1 MKPVR
6 TWRKNWKYP
15 TSILCIYGFF
25 STIKPME
32 PFLVPYLTGP
42 DKNLTAQQVNNE
54 IFPVWTYSF
63 LAVQVPV
70 FLLTDWLRYKP
81 IVILQCMAL
90 FITMATIRWVT
101 NVPGMQVS
109 QFFFG
114 VATASDLGYYSY
126 IYSMVD
132 LNKYRKATSY
142 IRSVQ
147 LLGYSV
153 GSVLGQLLFSL
164 ELLSYNDALVFTL
177 ILIAIALLVSFF
189 LPMPQRSMFFHR
201 KRKLTGDF
209 QGEERS
215 EESEEA
221 GVKTEDH
228 QELAE
233 AQTCGKVLLQMIRDF
248 RECFASKQLLYWSL
262 WWVMAS
268 CGFNQTVNFI
278 QVLWEHVQPSQNS
291 SIYNGGVEAVS
302 SILSTA
308 SVYGIGY
315 REERWEQWGELALA
329 GFSGLCSVALF
340 VMTFSSNIWISYA
353 SYIVFKCLYMV
364 LMTIAMFHIATELT
378 MERYAL
384 VFGANTFGALVLQTI
399 LTSIV
404 VDSGG
409 LALGIIPQFIVY
421 ASYFSLITAVFL
433 LRGLYTIRRE
443 KKNSQLPL
451 PSVKNEPRVCAEHKF

>member
-1 MKPVR
+1 MSKVPVR

-42 DKNLTAQQVNNE
+42 DKNLTAQQ
-54 IFPVWTYSF
+54 PD
-63 LAVQVPV
+63 
-70 FLLTDWLRYKP
+70 FLLR
-81 IVILQCMAL
+81 LQL
-90 FITMATIRWVT
+90 
-101 NVPGMQVS
+101 
-109 QFFFG
+109 
-114 VATASDLGYYSY
+114 
-126 IYSMVD
+126 
-132 LNKYRKATSY
+132 
-142 IRSVQ
+142 
-147 LLGYSV
+147 
-153 GSVLGQLLFSL
+153 
-164 ELLSYNDALVFTL
+164 
-177 ILIAIALLVSFF
+177 
-189 LPMPQRSMFFHR
+189 
-201 KRKLTGDF
+201 
-209 QGEERS
+209 
-215 EESEEA
+215 
-221 GVKTEDH
+221 
-228 QELAE
+228 
-233 AQTCGKVLLQMIRDF
+233 DF

-443 KKNSQLPL
+443 KKNRLMMCSC
-451 PSVKNEPRVCAEHKF
+451 VTTNV